1 MESGDGVFTMK
12 WIATAV
18 ATAVATA
25 SVALCLAGCAKP
37 ASQPLGTLEWDRIG
51 LPAPV
56 SERIAEIPVH
66 EGQRVAAGDILLV
79 LEPERTRARLDAA
92 QADALRQ
99 RHALDELRIGPR
111 REDIDRARAQL
122 AGAQSVARNAHR
134 ELERVQPLVARQ
146 FLARSQLDT
155 AREQVDSADANVAA
169 ANAALAALVHGS
181 RPEDIAQ
188 AEAALAAAQAQVAEL
203 SVNLERTQIRA
214 PRAGR
219 IDSIPYKLGDQ
230 PPIGAT
236 LAIELVGAA
245 PYARV
250 YVPEP
255 QRANVR
261 VGQAARV
268 YVDGRSQPFPG
279 HVRMVRSEPSF
290 TPYYA
295 LSGDDA
301 ARLSYL
307 AEVALDST
315 ANDTDLP
322 AGLPVHVEFAASK

>member
-1 MESGDGVFTMK
+1 MK
-12 WIATAV
+12 WIAIAAV
-18 ATAVATA
+18 TA
-25 SVALCLAGCAKP
+25 SAVLCLAGCAKP

-66 EGQRVAAGDILLV
+66 EGQRVAAGDTLLV

-92 QADALRQ
+92 RAEALRQ
-99 RHALDELRIGPR
+99 QHALDELRVGPR

-122 AGAQSVARNAHR
+122 AGAQSVAVNAHH
-134 ELERVQPLVARQ
+134 ELDRVQPLVAKQ
-146 FLARSQLDT
+146 FLARSELDS
-155 AREQVDSADANVAA
+155 ARAQADSADANV
-169 ANAALAALVHGS
+169 NAASSTLAALENGS
-181 RPEDIAQ
+181 RVEDIAQ
-188 AEAALAAAQAQVAEL
+188 AEAALASAQAQVTEL
-203 SVNLERTQIRA
+203 SVNLERTTIRA

-230 PPIGAT
+230 PPVGAT
-236 LAIELVGAA
+236 LAVELVGAA

-255 QRANVR
+255 QRANVH
-261 VGQAARV
+261 VGQAAQV
-268 YVDGRSQPFPG
+268 FVDGRKGALSG
-279 HVRMVRSEPSF
+279 HVRAIRSEPTF

-307 AEVALDST
+307 AEVTLDAA
-315 ANDTDLP
+315 ANDSDLP
-322 AGLPVHVEFAASK
+322 AGLPVRVEFAATK